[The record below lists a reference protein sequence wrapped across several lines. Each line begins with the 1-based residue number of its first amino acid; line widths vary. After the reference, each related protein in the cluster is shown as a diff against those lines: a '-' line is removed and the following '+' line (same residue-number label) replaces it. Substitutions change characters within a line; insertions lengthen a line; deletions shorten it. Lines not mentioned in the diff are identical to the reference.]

1 MNVGEKPMEEQK
13 SNVRA
18 VERALDILLCF
29 TDATELGLSEIASR
43 ISLHKSTVHR
53 LLATLENKGFV
64 IRDAQTDKYRLG
76 FRLWELSAN
85 LSHSDDPAMILLPE
99 MERLR
104 DVVGETISLYVRDG
118 LERIRIQAVQSNQP
132 IRRVAPIGARMPLSV
147 GASSKVLV
155 TYAEPDVRQAVL
167 NDPLWP
173 ESIDKT
179 AYIQQLEQIR
189 QQGYA
194 TSVEERE
201 LGAAA
206 VAAPIF
212 NRNGKLVAAI
222 AASGPSNRLTPEKMS
237 EFAAPIMETASRMGN
252 MVK

>member
-1 MNVGEKPMEEQK
+1 MNQVEEQK
-13 SNVRA
+13 STVRA

-29 TDATELGLSEIASR
+29 TDDTDLGLSEIASR

-64 IRDAQTDKYRLG
+64 IRDQQTDKYRLG

-85 LSHSDDPAMILLPE
+85 MTHSDDPAIVLLPE

-104 DVVGETISLYVRDG
+104 DLVGETISLYVRDG
-118 LERIRIQAVQSNQP
+118 NERIRIQAVQSNYA

-155 TYAEPDVRQAVL
+155 AFEDEAVRKSILQEL
-167 NDPLWP
+167 EWP
-173 ESIDKT
+173 ESIDREMF
-179 AYIQQLEQIR
+179 IQQLKQIR
-189 QQGYA
+189 LQGYA

-201 LGAAA
+201 LGTAAISAPIINHNGKLTAA
-206 VAAPIF
+206 VAI
-212 NRNGKLVAAI
+212 
-222 AASGPSNRLTPEKMS
+222 SGPSNRLTMEKMR
-237 EFAAPIMETASRMGN
+237 EYAEPMMEASRRMGK